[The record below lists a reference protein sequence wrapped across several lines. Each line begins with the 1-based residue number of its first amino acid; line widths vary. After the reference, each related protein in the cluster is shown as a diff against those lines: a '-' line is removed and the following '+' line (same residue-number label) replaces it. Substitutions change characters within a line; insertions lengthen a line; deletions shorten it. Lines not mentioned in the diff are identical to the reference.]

1 MNKKILSAVVA
12 VIAIIII
19 AVAGYFLTGDMR
31 QEKKLIEEVN
41 AVSRMNIM
49 EEDVNLPIK
58 TTGKY
63 AVIEKAIK
71 GYLSEFSTNA
81 KEVTTMLND
90 QNIAKVL
97 SADNYKEDGPEFTK
111 TKEYIS
117 TTKTN
122 FNEKMNRLVDM
133 CKEETILEN
142 IKKENL
148 GSKYEELYQK
158 LMFDDKVKKE
168 LEEAGEQLSKAGK
181 LVNDMF
187 DIQEKVITLLA
198 ENPTTWKIN
207 ASNQI
212 EFNSQSMLTQ
222 YNQLARQ
229 LSNLK

>member
-229 LSNLK
+229 